1 MRITIHY
8 PLITALFI
16 IDARMRLVSAA
27 PGQHVHQIARPNV
40 YRCSM
45 TAKKVIWTIL
55 AVAAAVVL
63 GLFLRAHRLRSIH
76 VRQSIPIEGAV
87 IQRDADTKKE
97 VPIADV
103 AITATDGVTSATT
116 RSAASGYFK
125 LVLEKGV
132 LSGTPVT
139 VSFRHPS
146 YEPLDLNVQTGRL
159 ETPDELYVAAMVP
172 IPPKT
177 VAPSSRP
184 ETLVSNIRVRY
195 TLNSRTETNVGSAV
209 KTFQVVNTG
218 NIPCNH
224 QSPCSPDGKWKA
236 SSASASLDAGA
247 DNTFSNVR
255 ASCIAGPCSFTRI
268 DSSGFIHGGRNI
280 TVSALNWSDTTT
292 FLMEAEVYHTAI
304 SSNVRQLYPVIF
316 GRTLNF
322 TLPPTQEGVSLE
334 AEIDGSPMVFP
345 LGPALNLSW
354 ATCTVR
360 TDTEKE
366 KTTVYGC
373 ELKPGYR
380 F

>member
-1 MRITIHY
+1 
-8 PLITALFI
+8 
-16 IDARMRLVSAA
+16 
-27 PGQHVHQIARPNV
+27 
-40 YRCSM
+40 M

-76 VRQSIPIEGAV
+76 VRQSLPIEGAV

-103 AITATDGVTSATT
+103 VITATDGVTTATT

-139 VSFRHPS
+139 LSFRHPS

-159 ETPDELYVAAMVP
+159 ETPHELYITAMVP

-177 VAPSSRP
+177 VPRSSRP
-184 ETLVSNIRVRY
+184 EAVVSNIRVRY
-195 TLNSRTETNVGSAV
+195 TINSRTDTNVGSAV
-209 KTFQVVNTG
+209 KTFQVVNTA
-218 NIPCNH
+218 NVPCN
-224 QSPCSPDGKWKA
+224 QQAPCSPDGKWKA
-236 SSASASLDAGA
+236 SSASESLDAGA

-255 ASCIAGPCSFTRI
+255 ASCIAGPCPFTRI
-268 DSSGFIHGGRNI
+268 DSSGFTHGGRNI
-280 TVSALNWSDTTT
+280 TVSALNWSDTAT